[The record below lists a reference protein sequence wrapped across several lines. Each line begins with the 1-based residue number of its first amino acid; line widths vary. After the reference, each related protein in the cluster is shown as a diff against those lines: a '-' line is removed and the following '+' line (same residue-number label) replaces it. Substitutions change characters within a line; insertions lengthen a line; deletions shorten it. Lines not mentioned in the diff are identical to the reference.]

1 MQDHGVLSLLGVEGK
16 SWETFS
22 RFASCTFCITHFP
35 DSKIPTSNALQGE
48 CQCTTVQLWKW
59 QLEHAP
65 EAAKIADADGL
76 LPSHYGVMR
85 NVLPMLN
92 VLVQYP
98 GAAGTDSKG
107 MSPLHYT
114 VLHV

>member
-59 QLEHAP
+59 QLHCWSMRLRLQR
-65 EAAKIADADGL
+65 L
-76 LPSHYGVMR
+76 LMQMGCCPVIM
-85 NVLPMLN
+85 
-92 VLVQYP
+92 
-98 GAAGTDSKG
+98 A
-107 MSPLHYT
+107 
-114 VLHV
+114 